1 MTAVKSGVFLKAVGA
16 VAAVVSL
23 LLGLN
28 QITGVVQQL
37 RIHHKDFSEA
47 IASGEREMQR
57 GDHAAAFHSFERAAK
72 LDPLDRQAQTQETE
86 AAMRWLETVHAT
98 EKQSFTDVANQLLPV
113 LDNAQVKAKGQAAG
127 DILGHIAWANFLK
140 YREGVREGV
149 NVDDALKAAL
159 AADSNNVYAHAMSGF
174 WILWQGGDLQ
184 AAESHF
190 SAALA
195 AGRVRPYVRELQLAA
210 LTDGDS
216 AERDAEA
223 LRVANDMRKSG
234 ETLDASLRQKVFWNN
249 FTSRFDSKDRL
260 DASLSVLSPQDTA
273 TTYDWLDDR
282 RADAVKS
289 AWRAFVDANLNEIQG
304 RRDEALR
311 QYQALQKQ
319 LIKTNIAIA
328 SAVDSAIQ
336 RLTHPH

>member
-1 MTAVKSGVFLKAVGA
+1 MARVKSGVFLKAVGA

-37 RIHHKDFSEA
+37 RIHHQDFSEA
-47 IASGEREMQR
+47 LAAGERETER
-57 GDHAAAFHSFERAAK
+57 GDHAAAFRSFERAAK
-72 LDPLDRQAQTQETE
+72 LDPLDRRAQSQETDS
-86 AAMRWLETVHAT
+86 AMRWLETVHAT
-98 EKQSFTDVANQLLPV
+98 GKQSFADVANQLLPV

-127 DILGHIAWANFLK
+127 DILAHVAWANFLK
-140 YREGVREGV
+140 YRDGVREGV

-159 AADSNNVYAHAMSGF
+159 AADPNNVYAHAMSGR
-174 WILWQGGDLQ
+174 WILWQGGELQ
-184 AAESHF
+184 AATSHF
-190 SAALA
+190 TAALA
-195 AGRVRPYVRELQLAA
+195 TSRVRPYVRELQLAA

-234 ETLDASLRQKVFWNN
+234 EALDASLRQKIFWNN
-249 FTSRFDSKDRL
+249 FTSRFRSKDRL
-260 DASLSVLSPQDTA
+260 AASLSVLSRQETVA
-273 TTYDWLDDR
+273 TYDWLDDR
-282 RADAVKS
+282 TADAVKS
-289 AWRAFVDANLNEIQG
+289 ASRAFVEANLNEIQG
-304 RRDEALR
+304 RRDEALG

-319 LIKTNIAIA
+319 LLKTDIALA

-336 RLTHPH
+336 RLTHLH

>member
-1 MTAVKSGVFLKAVGA
+1 MAAVKSGVFLKAVGA

-47 IASGEREMQR
+47 LASGEQETER
-57 GDHAAAFHSFERAAK
+57 GDHAAAFRSFERAAK
-72 LDPLDRQAQTQETE
+72 LDPLDRQAQARETE

-113 LDNAQVKAKGQAAG
+113 LDSARVKAKGQAAG
-127 DILGHIAWANFLK
+127 DILAHVAWANFLK

-149 NVDDALKAAL
+149 NVDEALKAAF
-159 AADSNNVYAHAMSGF
+159 AVDPNNVYAHTISGF

-184 AAESHF
+184 AAKSHF
-190 SAALA
+190 SAAFA
-195 AGRVRPYVRELQLAA
+195 TGRVHPYVRELQLAA

-234 ETLDASLRQKVFWNN
+234 EMLDASLRQRIFWNN
-249 FTSRFDSKDRL
+249 FTSRLRSKDRL

-273 TTYDWLDDR
+273 ATYDWLDDR
-282 RADAVKS
+282 KDDAVKS
-289 AWRAFVDANLNEIQG
+289 ASRAFVDANLNEIQG
-304 RRDEALR
+304 RRDEALG
-311 QYQALQKQ
+311 QYQALQKK
-319 LIKTNIAIA
+319 LLKTDIALG
-328 SAVDSAIQ
+328 SAVDSAVQ

>member
-37 RIHHKDFSEA
+37 RIHHKDFSEG

-57 GDHAAAFHSFERAAK
+57 GDHAAAFRSFERAAK
-72 LDPLDRQAQTQETE
+72 LDPLDRQAQTKETE

-98 EKQSFTDVANQLLPV
+98 GKQSFTDVANQLLPV
-113 LDNAQVKAKGQAAG
+113 LDNAQAKAKGQAAG
-127 DILGHIAWANFLK
+127 DILAHVAWANFLK

-234 ETLDASLRQKVFWNN
+234 ETLDASLRQRVFWNN
-249 FTSRFDSKDRL
+249 FTSRFASKDRL
-260 DASLSVLSPQDTA
+260 DTSLSVLSPQDTA

-282 RADAVKS
+282 KADAVKS
-289 AWRAFVDANLNEIQG
+289 AWRAFLDANLNEIQG
-304 RRDEALR
+304 RRDEALG
-311 QYQALQKQ
+311 QYQALQRQ
-319 LIKTNIAIA
+319 LIKTNIALA